1 MMASRNNTAIAAP
14 NNKVKYSRL
23 ADSDEGYIDLQ
34 VRNTDAEK
42 YLNCVLYV
50 LFVA

>member
-1 MMASRNNTAIAAP
+1 MMASRNNPAIAAP

-34 VRNTDAEK
+34 VRNTDAET
-42 YLNCVLYV
+42 LLCLYV